1 MPQIS
6 LADHTS
12 PEGERET
19 TDCLKVGDPADIFNI
34 RGSASCSGT
43 IVFSEAALRRDSR
56 HPGISDLAES
66 FANGQK
72 NCKVVQISFGFHY
85 LQEDHPDVIG
95 TTVTKWLTD
104 LGIASSPKQKLNL
117 RTS

>member
-1 MPQIS
+1 
-6 LADHTS
+6 
-12 PEGERET
+12 
-19 TDCLKVGDPADIFNI
+19 
-34 RGSASCSGT
+34 
-43 IVFSEAALRRDSR
+43 
-56 HPGISDLAES
+56 
-66 FANGQK
+66 
-72 NCKVVQISFGFHY
+72 VQISFGFHY